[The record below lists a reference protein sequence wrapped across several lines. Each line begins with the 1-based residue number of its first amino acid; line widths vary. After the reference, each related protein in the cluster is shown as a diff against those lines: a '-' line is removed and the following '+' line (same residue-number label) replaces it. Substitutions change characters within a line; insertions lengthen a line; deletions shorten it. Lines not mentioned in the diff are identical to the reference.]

1 MPRQQPVAADA
12 SEEQKKPWLKLL
24 LLLLCFFAFGF
35 VGGLGFGVEATGLGV
50 GFRVEGCPYT
60 ADSGITTRGFI
71 CSLSG

>member
-12 SEEQKKPWLKLL
+12 SEEQKKPWLKL